1 MNDKR
6 PLNHFYKSTG
16 EAGQGKY
23 YMEGY
28 QRTWREKE
36 GRLSRLLRPSWEKKS
51 PFYAWL
57 VHGLSFFSLLRNFSL
72 VLSHFY
78 LPARAVSLP
87 PTEMSDVSFCPVCFN
102 LLAVFS
108 LVTYVYIYSFS
119 SWPSLLL
126 IHSFLL
132 SPLFP
137 FLYLMCWLG
146 CIAVIWIP
154 VWHPQHKREQPEGNR
169 DSMSSGEVRSDNS
182 LCDKYKAKLCL
193 FF

>member
-6 PLNHFYKSTG
+6 PLNHVYMSTG
-16 EAGQGKY
+16 EAGQGKC

-28 QRTWREKE
+28 QGTRREKE

-72 VLSHFY
+72 VLFHFY

-87 PTEMSDVSFCPVCFN
+87 PTEMSDVSFCPILFN

-108 LVTYVYIYSFS
+108 LVTNIYI
-119 SWPSLLL
+119 
-126 IHSFLL
+126 
-132 SPLFP
+132 
-137 FLYLMCWLG
+137 
-146 CIAVIWIP
+146 
-154 VWHPQHKREQPEGNR
+154 
-169 DSMSSGEVRSDNS
+169 
-182 LCDKYKAKLCL
+182 
-193 FF
+193 